1 MATVPDTGPIWW
13 DRDVDDQG
21 VPIRTDVRQAAH
33 DLWPEA
39 VKRVRRTLSDDAE
52 AAQLMEDT
60 VLYISRH
67 LDRVQATSFASYV
80 PSLLSLHFSQELRRL
95 AGKRGRIRLVG
106 DRNSIEECAT
116 VEGWAERIDR
126 HIDFEKIVCL
136 LNERSRTIVAM
147 RMQDHEWDVIGHK
160 LGMLPATVRRAF
172 WKDLREVLL
181 RMGCRNGSGRKERS
195 R

>member
-1 MATVPDTGPIWW
+1 MAAVPDTGPLWW

-21 VPIRTDVRQAAH
+21 VPIRADVRQAAR
-33 DLWPEA
+33 DLWPDA
-39 VKRVRRTLSDDAE
+39 VRRVRRTLSDPAE
-52 AAQLMEDT
+52 AAELMEDT
-60 VLYISRH
+60 VVYISRH
-67 LDRVQATSFASYV
+67 LDRVQAPLFAPSV

-95 AGKRGRIRLVG
+95 AGKRGRIRLAG
-106 DRNSIEECAT
+106 HGSSIEARAA

-126 HIDFEKIVCL
+126 HIDFEKIVCS

-147 RMQDHEWDVIGHK
+147 RMQEHEWEVIGDK

-181 RMGCRNGSGRKERS
+181 RMGCRNGSGHKEANK
-195 R
+195 